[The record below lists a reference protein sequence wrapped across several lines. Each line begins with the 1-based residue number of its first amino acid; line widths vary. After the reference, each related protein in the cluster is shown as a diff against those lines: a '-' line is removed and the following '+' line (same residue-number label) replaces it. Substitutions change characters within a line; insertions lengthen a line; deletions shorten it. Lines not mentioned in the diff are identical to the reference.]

1 MQIIIVL
8 LAALLFVAAFSFLA
22 IYIEDC
28 MMKKNAEE
36 HPLLSDEEFESL
48 WQMAKGDEK
57 EFERLAAFES
67 KVKMVETE
75 YVLSLS
81 MNPRAHRR
89 MAILF
94 SQWGREWDR
103 EHGIQD

>member
-1 MQIIIVL
+1 MQIIIL
-8 LAALLFVAAFSFLA
+8 ATAALLFVSAFSFLA
-22 IYIEDC
+22 VFIEDC

-36 HPLLSDEEFESL
+36 HPLLNDEEFEHL
-48 WQMAKGDEK
+48 WLVAKGDEQ

-81 MNPRAHRR
+81 MNPRAHRK

-94 SQWGREWDR
+94 SQWGKEWDR
-103 EHGIQD
+103 ERGIED

>member
-1 MQIIIVL
+1 MQIIIIL

-48 WQMAKGDEK
+48 WQMAKGDEA
-57 EFERLAAFES
+57 EFQRLAAFES
-67 KVKMVETE
+67 KVKQAETE
-75 YVLSLS
+75 YTFSLSLD
-81 MNPRAHRR
+81 PRAHRK

-94 SQWGREWDR
+94 SQWGKEWDR
-103 EHGIQD
+103 QHGIED